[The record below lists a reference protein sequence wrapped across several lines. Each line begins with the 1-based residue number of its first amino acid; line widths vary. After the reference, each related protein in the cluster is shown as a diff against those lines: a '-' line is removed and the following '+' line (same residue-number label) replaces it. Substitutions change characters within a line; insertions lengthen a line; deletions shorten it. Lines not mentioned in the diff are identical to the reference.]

1 MKTFIFF
8 CENLD
13 QGYRFQKT
21 ITAKSKAVATR
32 YFNQDYDNVKIV
44 YIKEVKLL
52 KYSYRSQ

>member
-32 YFNQDYDNVKIV
+32 YFNQDYDNVKIG
-44 YIKEVKLL
+44 YIKEVK
-52 KYSYRSQ
+52 